1 MPEWIYILLLTLM
14 AGLAMPLGGWLA
26 TIDSIRPNWLDEELR
41 HSITA
46 FGGGALLSA
55 IALVLVP
62 EGIEPFSII
71 ISAILFLVGG
81 MLFMLIDIYLY
92 KRKSA
97 AGQLVAMLSDFIP
110 ESIALGASLALGKGS
125 SLLLASLIAM
135 QNLPEGFNAFREL
148 KESGRLTDRKI
159 LLLFSM
165 LALSGPAAGLAAY
178 YWLAH
183 FEAFISGV
191 MLVAAGGILYAVFQ
205 DIAPQ
210 VKLERHWA
218 PPLGAVMGFVLGLV
232 GFMMNH

>member
-14 AGLAMPLGGWLA
+14 AGLAMPIGGWFA
-26 TIDSIRPNWLDEELR
+26 TIDSIRPNWLDQELR

-55 IALVLVP
+55 VALVLVP
-62 EGIEPFSII
+62 EGIEPFSIVS
-71 ISAILFLVGG
+71 SAILFLMGG
-81 MLFMLIDIYLY
+81 ALFMLIDIYLY
-92 KRKSA
+92 KHKSA

-125 SLLLASLIAM
+125 SLLLACMITM

-148 KESGRLTDRKI
+148 KESGRLSNKNI
-159 LLLFSM
+159 LLLFVL
-165 LALSGPAAGLAAY
+165 LALSGPVAGLVAY
-178 YWLAH
+178 FWLAH
-183 FEAFISGV
+183 LEAFISGI

-210 VKLERHWA
+210 VKLDKHWA
-218 PPLGAVMGFVLGLV
+218 PPLGAVMGFVLGLI
-232 GFMMNH
+232 GFMLTH

>member
-14 AGLAMPLGGWLA
+14 AGLAMPVGGWLA
-26 TIDSIRPNWLDEELR
+26 TIDRIRPNWLDEELR

-62 EGIEPFSII
+62 EGIEPFSVL
-71 ISAILFLVGG
+71 ISAVLFLSGG
-81 MLFMLIDIYLY
+81 VLFMLIDIYLY
-92 KRKSA
+92 KHKSA

-125 SLLLASLIAM
+125 SLLLACLIAM

-148 KESGRLTDRKI
+148 KESGRLSDRKI
-159 LLLFSM
+159 LLLFLL
-165 LALSGPAAGLAAY
+165 LALSGPLAGLVAY
-178 YWLAH
+178 FWLAH
-183 FEAFISGV
+183 FAAFISAT

-210 VKLERHWA
+210 VKLDRHWA
-218 PPLGAVMGFVLGLV
+218 PPLGAVMGFVLGLI
-232 GFMMNH
+232 GFMLMH

>member
-92 KRKSA
+92 KHKSA

-159 LLLFSM
+159 LLLFSL

-178 YWLAH
+178 YWPAH

>member
-1 MPEWIYILLLTLM
+1 MPEWTYILLLTLM
-14 AGLAMPLGGWLA
+14 AGLAMPIGGWLA

-62 EGIEPFSII
+62 EGIEPFSTIT
-71 ISAILFLVGG
+71 SAILFLIGG
-81 MLFMLIDIYLY
+81 VLFMFIDIYLY
-92 KRKSA
+92 KHKSA

-125 SLLLASLIAM
+125 SLLLACLIAM

-148 KESGRLTDRKI
+148 KDSGRLTDRKI
-159 LLLFSM
+159 LLLFII
-165 LALSGPAAGLAAY
+165 LALSGPVAGLMAY

-183 FEAFISGV
+183 LKAFISGT

-210 VKLERHWA
+210 VKLEKHWA

-232 GFMMNH
+232 GFMLTH